1 MRWTTRRV
9 SHSGQLDRT
18 VADGSGVGSVAGSHM
33 ECGYSR
39 IRLASSRKFRLRHLT
54 ERRASLVEVVDL
66 SPRIRNRRIGTGP
79 READFERGKQ
89 NAIDDDR
96 FLIRA
101 PDPGMP
107 QTLSG
112 LEGLN
117 LKAVIVHCRDSKF
130 FSTSSFR
137 QVLYRQVSFR
147 KRVFSGAEGTTSP
160 PKPM

>member
-18 VADGSGVGSVAGSHM
+18 VADGNGVGSVAGSHM
-33 ECGYSR
+33 ECGYSQ
-39 IRLASSRKFRLRHLT
+39 ITLGSSRKFRLR
-54 ERRASLVEVVDL
+54 RSPDSRVSPVEVVDL

-112 LEGLN
+112 FEGLN
-117 LKAVIVHCRDSKF
+117 LKAVIVHCRDSQF
-130 FSTSSFR
+130 FSASSFR
-137 QVLYRQVSFR
+137 REYFP
-147 KRVFSGAEGTTSP
+147 E
-160 PKPM
+160 PKEP

>member
-1 MRWTTRRV
+1 ME
-9 SHSGQLDRT
+9 RT
-18 VADGSGVGSVAGSHM
+18 IADGNGVGSASDLHM
-33 ECGYSR
+33 ECG
-39 IRLASSRKFRLRHLT
+39 LLLGSSRKFRLRRSP
-54 ERRASLVEVVDL
+54 ERRVSLVEVVDL
-66 SPRIRNRRIGTGP
+66 SLRIRYSRIGTGP

-96 FLIRA
+96 LLIRP

-117 LKAVIVHCRDSKF
+117 LKAVIVHCGDSRF
-130 FSTSSFR
+130 FSAW
-137 QVLYRQVSFR
+137 
-147 KRVFSGAEGTTSP
+147 VFSGAEGTMSP